1 MKNGY
6 KWLLLLLLSSAF
18 FFHQADRALFGL
30 LTIPIQ
36 DELKLSDVQI
46 GWINTVLSWTLAG
59 MAFVAGPVG
68 DRFSRKWVI
77 TLSLIAW
84 SFMTFMMGFVGD
96 WRICGFLIPAF
107 FVVMFFRSI
116 ATGVGE
122 SFYGPCYPPL
132 IAAYHKATR
141 SIALSIHQGALYVGL
156 MTSGVLTA
164 WALGVLGSWRHV
176 FMVFG
181 GAGFALG
188 VGFIWLL
195 KDTGRETKDGPAAA
209 RPSPWAGFVYFFKCP
224 SAWCAMAGFIAI
236 VFVNNAYLF
245 WAPKFMAQKFGVS
258 VGAAGT
264 QTMLYH
270 HLFAFV
276 AIIAGGILTDRFVKR
291 MPRFRL
297 GFQILSMLAG
307 APCLVLVGFSSSVA
321 AMVAMTGFIAIVFVN
336 NAYLFWAPKFMAE
349 KFGVSVGEAGAQ
361 TMFYH
366 HLLAFIA
373 ILAGGVITDRFV
385 KRWPRFRLGFQI
397 LALLA
402 GAPCLVMTGF
412 APTAVGMVAMA
423 ALYGVFRGFFEVNTH
438 ASLFDVIAPAYRS
451 TAVGIFTVFAFFFG
465 GLSGVLMGALSQKYG
480 VHGFEIGFSV
490 MGATYVIA
498 ALLMMISFF
507 VTFKKDRIAE

>member
-1 MKNGY
+1 MNKGY
-6 KWLLLLLLSSAF
+6 KWFLLLLLSSAF

-36 DELKLSDVQI
+36 DELGLTDVQI

-59 MAFVAGPVG
+59 MAFIAGPVG

-77 TLSLIAW
+77 TISLVAW

-96 WRICGFLIPAF
+96 WRLGGVLIPAF

-156 MTSGVLTA
+156 MTSGILTA
-164 WALGVLGSWRHV
+164 WALGILGTWRHV

-181 GAGFALG
+181 AAGFALG
-188 VGFIWLL
+188 ISFIWLL
-195 KDTGRETKDGPAAA
+195 KDVKVERSGEDTA
-209 RPSPWAGFVYFFKCP
+209 SPLAGFAYFFKCP
-224 SAWCAMAGFIAI
+224 SAWLAMTGFVAI

-245 WAPKFMAQKFGVS
+245 WAPKFMAQKFNMT

-264 QTMLYH
+264 QTMFWH
-270 HLFAFV
+270 HLFAFA
-276 AIIAGGILTDRFVKR
+276 AIIAGGIVTDRLVKR

-297 GFQILSMLAG
+297 GFQI
-307 APCLVLVGFSSSVA
+307 V
-321 AMVAMTGFIAIVFVN
+321 
-336 NAYLFWAPKFMAE
+336 
-349 KFGVSVGEAGAQ
+349 
-361 TMFYH
+361 
-366 HLLAFIA
+366 
-373 ILAGGVITDRFV
+373 
-385 KRWPRFRLGFQI
+385 
-397 LALLA
+397 ALLA
-402 GAPCLVMTGF
+402 GAPCLYLTGF
-412 APTAVGMVAMA
+412 SSSATAMVVMS
-423 ALYGVFRGFFEVNTH
+423 ALYGVFRGCFEVNTH
-438 ASLFDVIAPAYRS
+438 ASLFDVMPPAYRS
-451 TAVGIFTVFAFFFG
+451 TSVGIFTVFAFFFG
-465 GLSGVLMGALSQKYG
+465 GASGVLMGKLSETYG
-480 VHGFEIGFSV
+480 VRGFEMGFGI

-507 VTFKKDRIAE
+507 ITFKKDRIAE

>member
-1 MKNGY
+1 MNNSKY
-6 KWLLLLLLSSAF
+6 KWLLLGLLSCTF

-36 DELKLSDVQI
+36 DELHLTDVQI

-59 MAFVAGPVG
+59 MAFVAGPIG
-68 DRFSRKWVI
+68 DRFSRKWLI
-77 TLSLIAW
+77 TGSLIAW
-84 SFMTFMMGFVGD
+84 SVMTFMMGFVGD
-96 WRICGFLIPAF
+96 WRIFGFVIPAF

-132 IAAYHKATR
+132 IAAYHKTTR
-141 SIALSIHQGALYVGL
+141 SLALSIHQGSLYFGL
-156 MTSGVLTA
+156 MASGVITA

-176 FMVFG
+176 FMLFG
-181 GAGFALG
+181 AAGFALG
-188 VGFIWLL
+188 VSFIWLL
-195 KDTGRETKDGPAAA
+195 KDETGTGCKVAGAQGCKDATSKPCNSVTLEPCNSVASQ
-209 RPSPWAGFVYFFKCP
+209 PPTFLAGFAVFFKTP
-224 SAWCAMAGFIAI
+224 SAW
-236 VFVNNAYLF
+236 L
-245 WAPKFMAQKFGVS
+245 
-258 VGAAGT
+258 
-264 QTMLYH
+264 
-270 HLFAFV
+270 
-276 AIIAGGILTDRFVKR
+276 
-291 MPRFRL
+291 
-297 GFQILSMLAG
+297 
-307 APCLVLVGFSSSVA
+307 
-321 AMVAMTGFIAIVFVN
+321 AMTGFIAIVFVN

-349 KFGVSVGEAGAQ
+349 KFGVSVGEAGTQ

-397 LALLA
+397 LALLC

-412 APTAVGMVAMA
+412 APTTVTMVVMA

-490 MGATYVIA
+490 MGASYVVG
-498 ALLMMISFF
+498 ALLMMVSFF
-507 VTFKKDRIAE
+507 FTFKRNRITE